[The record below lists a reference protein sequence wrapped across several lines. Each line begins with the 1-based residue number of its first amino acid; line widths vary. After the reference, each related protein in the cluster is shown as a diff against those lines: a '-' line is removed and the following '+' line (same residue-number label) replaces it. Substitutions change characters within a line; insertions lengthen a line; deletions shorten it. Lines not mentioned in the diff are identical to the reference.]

1 MLHLGVFL
9 ANPSKL
15 DAVWVGFGLNIDT
28 PRFDCVADSFATR
41 TVRSWPEL
49 EQCALSKPIVANT
62 SGRLAFPRIRY
73 KCYKPDN
80 SCTQMFKPFPPLC
93 QWLSVKQTNFLMKV
107 LVVWEV
113 GNADL
118 EVVVVA
124 AEHLV
129 K

>member
-15 DAVWVGFGLNIDT
+15 DAVWVGFGLDIDT

-41 TVRSWPEL
+41 TVRSWLEL

-62 SGRLAFPRIRY
+62 SGRLAF
-73 KCYKPDN
+73 
-80 SCTQMFKPFPPLC
+80 PFPPLC